1 MKRII
6 SLMLSL
12 IIILSLVCGA
22 VPAVS
27 AASAMKT
34 SDQGINL
41 IKAFEGFQKYPQK
54 DGTQWS
60 IGYGSNIPESK
71 VDQYNASGITE
82 AQAVALMKE
91 HLADHEKSVNTFID
105 THKLTLNQ
113 QQFDALV
120 SFSYNIGAGYWNS
133 TKDCYVRTVMQNSFA
148 LTDASSD
155 NPYSAKACKSIR
167 VYAEHDASSD
177 VIQSVSEG
185 GTLRVI
191 GYYRNDAT
199 AEAWYKVKVGD
210 AIGWARSGNIT
221 LTDASGMTRDLA
233 FVDGYTF
240 GSNLL
245 DWHKAGGNCYAGLY
259 YRRLAEAKIFAFGD
273 YEEASKSHANYKK
286 NTYGFEVPDC
296 I

>member
-1 MKRII
+1 MLAYTLNTRTYTSEVNKFIQNNNMK
-6 SLMLSL
+6 M
-12 IIILSLVCGA
+12 
-22 VPAVS
+22 
-27 AASAMKT
+27 
-34 SDQGINL
+34 
-41 IKAFEGFQKYPQK
+41 
-54 DGTQWS
+54 
-60 IGYGSNIPESK
+60 
-71 VDQYNASGITE
+71 
-82 AQAVALMKE
+82 
-91 HLADHEKSVNTFID
+91 
-105 THKLTLNQ
+105 NQ